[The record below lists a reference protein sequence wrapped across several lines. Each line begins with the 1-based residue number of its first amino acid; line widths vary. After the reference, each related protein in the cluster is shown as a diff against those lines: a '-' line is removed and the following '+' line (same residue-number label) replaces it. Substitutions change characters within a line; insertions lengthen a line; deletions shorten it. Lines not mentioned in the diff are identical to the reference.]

1 MAGPGPLLYRPP
13 PRWQVWAAVAG
24 AVAVHGAA
32 VAIASYR
39 PPQVIE
45 DLSQLPEAVVEIS
58 LEQQQEP
65 PQPTPPPEEEPP
77 PPPPPDAMP
86 EVKPEFVEE
95 KPTPPPKRPPS
106 NKPVA
111 PIQRPVT
118 AGPTGPAPTG
128 KAAMIFKPRIEY
140 PYEAR
145 RSKVTGS
152 GTIVVSVG
160 SDGSVTDASMGQSTG
175 SPILDNAATS
185 AFRNARFKPGTA
197 PRVRIPITFTLTGA
211 SY

>member
-1 MAGPGPLLYRPP
+1 MAGPLLYRPAP
-13 PRWQVWAAVAG
+13 KWQTWAAFGG
-24 AVAVHGAA
+24 AVALHLSA
-32 VAIASYR
+32 VAIAAIH
-39 PPQVIE
+39 PKEVVE
-45 DLSQLPEAVVEIS
+45 DLSQIPEAAVELS
-58 LEQQQEP
+58 LEQQQPEP

-77 PPPPPDAMP
+77 PPPPPEAVP
-86 EVKPEFVEE
+86 EEKPEFVEE

-128 KAAMIFKPRIEY
+128 KAAMIFKPPIQY
-140 PYEAR
+140 PFEAR

-152 GTIVVSVG
+152 GVIVVSVTA
-160 SDGSVTDASMGQSTG
+160 DGSVSDASMGVSTG

-185 AFRNARFKPGTA
+185 AFRRARFKPGTV
-197 PRVRIPITFTLTGA
+197 PRVKIPITFTLSGA

>member
-1 MAGPGPLLYRPP
+1 MAGPLLYRPA
-13 PRWQVWAAVAG
+13 PRWQAISAFAGAIFIHAAAVG
-24 AVAVHGAA
+24 
-32 VAIASYR
+32 IASIHPKEP
-39 PPQVIE
+39 PPQ
-45 DLSQLPEAVVEIS
+45 DLSSLPEAVELS
-58 LEQQQEP
+58 LEPQQQEA
-65 PQPTPPPEEEPP
+65 PP
-77 PPPPPDAMP
+77 PPPGDKPPPRPPP
-86 EVKPEFVEE
+86 EAIPEAAPPEFREE
-95 KPTPPPKRPPS
+95 NTPQPKRTPS

-111 PIQRPVT
+111 PIQRPVSN
-118 AGPTGPAPTG
+118 APKGPVPTG
-128 KAAMIFKPRIEY
+128 KAAMISKPRIEY

-160 SDGSVTDASMGQSTG
+160 ADGSVTDASMGQSTG

-185 AFRNARFKPGTA
+185 AFRRARFMPGTA

>member
-1 MAGPGPLLYRPP
+1 MPGPLLYRPA
-13 PRWQVWAAVAG
+13 PRWQAISAFAGAIFIHLAAVG
-24 AVAVHGAA
+24 
-32 VAIASYR
+32 IASIHPKEP
-39 PPQVIE
+39 PPQ
-45 DLSQLPEAVVEIS
+45 DLSSLPEAVELS
-58 LEQQQEP
+58 LEPQTQE

-77 PPPPPDAMP
+77 PPPPPDAIP
-86 EVKPEFVEE
+86 ETAPPEFREE
-95 KPTPPPKRPPS
+95 ATPPPKRTPS

-111 PIQRPVT
+111 PIQRPVSN
-118 AGPTGPAPTG
+118 APKGPVPTG
-128 KAAMIFKPRIEY
+128 KAAMISKPRIEY

-160 SDGSVTDASMGQSTG
+160 ADGSVTDASMGQSTG

-185 AFRNARFKPGTA
+185 AFRRARFMPGTA